1 RGGSGRGGIGSG
13 KVPVVGAVERK
24 GEVVARVTKSVDGA
38 TLKSFVRETVARQAS
53 VLVTDEWVGYRGL
66 DAQYAH
72 EVIKHTA
79 GEYVRDWVHTNTIE
93 GFWSQ
98 FKRQIFGIHHW
109 VSEKHLDQYVG
120 EATWRYNRRMANDGG
135 RANALLA
142 ASEGKRLTYQAL
154 IS

>member
-1 RGGSGRGGIGSG
+1 M
-13 KVPVVGAVERK
+13 
-24 GEVVARVTKSVDGA
+24 
-38 TLKSFVRETVARQAS
+38 
-53 VLVTDEWVGYRGL
+53 GYRGL
-66 DAQYAH
+66 DAEYVHA
-72 EVIKHTA
+72 VIKHTA
-79 GEYVRDWVHTNTIE
+79 GEYVREGVHTNTIE
-93 GFWSQ
+93 GFWSL